1 VQQLNFV
8 SIKLTLWV
16 ILGIVIGFYADVA
29 PLVPLTCLVPL
40 LSVLFWTGKRQP
52 REGFP
57 YFELATMATSLC
69 LGIFVVGMATSNGM
83 PHHYSDQDLTKE
95 SLWQL
100 KVREVLKPNPYTQ
113 RYIAQV
119 NLVGEEEK
127 QGSILL
133 VLPSDSGRTKLRVD
147 DEVFVPSRPETIQP
161 PLNPYQF
168 NYKDYLEKQG
178 VYHQIRSNLESI
190 VIEKNPSPTLLGKA
204 QGFRGHIISKLKK
217 ENFGDDELAVIQA
230 LLLGQRDDISES
242 TYDNYKN
249 AGAVHILAV
258 SGLHVGIL
266 LLLLQFLLTPL
277 ERLPKGKTLKLVVI
291 VLLLWTYA
299 FVAGLSPSIVRAV
312 TMFSFLAY
320 SMSLNRPTNSFNI
333 IALSILTILLV
344 KPLFLFQVGFQ
355 MSYAAVFAIVW
366 IYPKL
371 QRFWFPENIVIRK
384 TWQLLSVSVAAQLGV
399 LPISL
404 FYFHQFPALFFVSNL
419 LIIPFLGLILG
430 LGVLVIA
437 LALADLLPA
446 FLVDGFN
453 WTIRMMNS
461 IVGWVA
467 RQESFIIKD
476 IPFDAVQLVLGY
488 FIAIALVTFL
498 SRPKWKMGLVFFGG
512 IMVFQVWNIWNETQ
526 LQQKEALVLAHKSR
540 NTVLLHQTGRNL
552 KILSTDTTN
561 LGSLALDYAVAERIQ
576 NTTLSPLKNSYLMGQ
591 KRLYIMDSLGLF
603 PLEKQPDYVLLTQ
616 SPKINL
622 GRLLD
627 SIGPKMILA
636 DGSNYK
642 NVVLRW
648 KKTCA
653 QKGIPF
659 HYTGEKGY
667 FDFNADIPKA
677 TR

>member
-1 VQQLNFV
+1 MQQLNFV

-16 ILGIVIGFYADVA
+16 VLGIVIGFYFEMA
-29 PLVPLTCLVPL
+29 PLVPLACLVVL
-40 LSVLFWTGKRQP
+40 LPVLYLANKKQP

-69 LGIFVVGMATSNGM
+69 LGVFLIGMATSKGM
-83 PHHYSDQDLTKE
+83 PHHYSNTNLDKE
-95 SLWQL
+95 QLWHL
-100 KVREVLKPNPYTQ
+100 KVGQVLKPNPYTQ
-113 RYIAQV
+113 RYIAQIKSV
-119 NLVGEEEK
+119 DGTKKTGNM
-127 QGSILL
+127 LL
-133 VLPSDSGRTKLRVD
+133 VLPSDSTENKLTID
-147 DEVFVPSRPETIQP
+147 DEVFIFSKPEPIQP

-168 NYKDYLEKQG
+168 DYRDYLEKQG
-178 VYHQIRSNLESI
+178 IHHQVKADFTSI
-190 VIEKNPSPTLLGKA
+190 VIEKKPATTLLGQA
-204 QGFRGHIISKLKK
+204 DDFREHIISKLRKK
-217 ENFGDDELAVIQA
+217 NFGDDELAVIQA
-230 LLLGQRDDISES
+230 LLLGQRDNISEG

-266 LLLLQFLLTPL
+266 LLLLQFLLSPL
-277 ERLPKGKTLKLVVI
+277 ERLPKGKTLKLLVI
-291 VLLLWTYA
+291 VLLLWAYA

-312 TMFSFLAY
+312 TMFSFVAY

-333 IALSILTILLV
+333 LALSMLSILLV

-371 QRFWFPENIVIRK
+371 QRFWFPENVLVRK

-437 LALADLLPA
+437 LALVDLLPT

-453 WTIRMMNS
+453 WTIKMMNS
-461 IVGWVA
+461 TVGWVA
-467 RQESFIIKD
+467 RQERFIIKD

-488 FIAIALVTFL
+488 FITIALVTFL
-498 SRPKWKMGLVFFGG
+498 SRPKWKMALVLFVG
-512 IMVFQVWNIWNETQ
+512 IVAFQGWNIWNQVQ
-526 LQQKEALVLAHKSR
+526 LGDKEALILTHKSR
-540 NTVLLHQTGRNL
+540 NTVLLHQTGRDL
-552 KILSTDTTN
+552 QALSTDGTN
-561 LGSLALDYAVAERIQ
+561 LGDLVQNYVVAERIQ
-576 NTTLSPLKNSYLMGQ
+576 TTKTPQLKNSYLIGQ
-591 KRLYIMDSLGLF
+591 KKLYIMDSLALF
-603 PLEKQPDYVLLTQ
+603 PMEKQQDYVLLTQ

-622 GRLLD
+622 ERLLD
-627 SIGPKMILA
+627 SIRPKMVLA
-636 DGSNYK
+636 DGNNYK
-642 NVVLRW
+642 SVVVRW

-653 QKGIPF
+653 QKEIPF

-667 FDFNADIPKA
+667 YVFSLEED
-677 TR
+677 

>member
-1 VQQLNFV
+1 MQQLNFV

-16 ILGIVIGFYADVA
+16 ILGIVVGFYADVA
-29 PLVPLTCLVPL
+29 PLVPLACLVFL
-40 LSVLFWTGKRQP
+40 LPVLFWTGKRQA
-52 REGFP
+52 REGVP
-57 YFELATMATSLC
+57 YFELVTMATSLC
-69 LGIFVVGMATSNGM
+69 LGIFVVGMATLNGM
-83 PHHYSDQDLTKE
+83 PRHYSDQELVKE
-95 SLWQL
+95 SLWHL

-113 RYIAQV
+113 RYMVQV
-119 NLVGEEEK
+119 NSVGNEEK
-127 QGSILL
+127 KGSLLL

-147 DEVFVPSRPETIQP
+147 DEVFVLARPETIQP

-168 NYKDYLEKQG
+168 NYKDYLKKQG
-178 VYHQIRSNLESI
+178 VYHQIRSNRESI
-190 VIEKNPSPTLLGKA
+190 VLEKNPSPTLLGKA

-242 TYDNYKN
+242 TYENYKN

-277 ERLPKGKTLKLVVI
+277 ERLPKGKTLKLVLI

-333 IALSILTILLV
+333 IALSMLSILLV

-355 MSYAAVFAIVW
+355 MSYAAVLAIVW

-404 FYFHQFPALFFVSNL
+404 FHFHQFPALFFVSNL

-430 LGVLVIA
+430 LGILVIT
-437 LALADLLPA
+437 LALTNLLPV

-467 RQESFIIKD
+467 RQEGFIIKD
-476 IPFDAVQLVLGY
+476 IPFDGVQLVLGY
-488 FIAIALVTFL
+488 FIVIALVGYL
-498 SRPKWKMGLVFFGG
+498 SKPKWKMALVLFGG
-512 IMVFQVWNIWNETQ
+512 IIAFQTWNIWNEIQ

-552 KILSTDTTN
+552 KVLSADTTN
-561 LGSLALDYAVAERIQ
+561 LGSLTMDYAVAERIE
-576 NTTLSPLKNSYLMGQ
+576 NTNLSPLKNSYLIGQ
-591 KRLYIMDSLGLF
+591 KKLYIMDSLGLF
-603 PLEKQPDYVLLTQ
+603 PLEKRPDYVLLTQ

-636 DGSNYK
+636 DGSNYR
-642 NVVLRW
+642 NMVRQW
-648 KKTCA
+648 QRTCA
-653 QKGIPF
+653 QKEIPF
-659 HYTGEKGY
+659 HYTGEKGFY
-667 FDFNADIPKA
+667 IFDMEDD
-677 TR
+677 

>member
-1 VQQLNFV
+1 MQQLNFV

-29 PLVPLTCLVPL
+29 PLVPLACLVL
-40 LSVLFWTGKRQP
+40 LLPVLFWTGKRQP
-52 REGFP
+52 REGVP

-83 PHHYSDQDLTKE
+83 PRHYSGQELAKE
-95 SLWQL
+95 NLWHL

-119 NLVGEEEK
+119 NSVGDNKK
-127 QGSILL
+127 QGYMLL
-133 VLPSDSGRTKLRVD
+133 VLPSDSTRAKFRVD
-147 DEVFVPSRPETIQP
+147 DEVFVLSRPETIQP
-161 PLNPYQF
+161 PLNPHQF
-168 NYKDYLEKQG
+168 NYKDYLKKQG
-178 VYHQIRSNLESI
+178 IHHQIRSNRESI
-190 VIEKNPSPTLLGKA
+190 VIKKNPSPTLLGRA
-204 QGFRGHIISKLKK
+204 QGFREHIISKLKK

-242 TYDNYKN
+242 TYENYKN

-277 ERLPKGKTLKLVVI
+277 ERLPKGKTLKLVLI

-333 IALSILTILLV
+333 IALSMLSILLV
-344 KPLFLFQVGFQ
+344 KSLFLFQVGFQ

-384 TWQLLSVSVAAQLGV
+384 TWQLFSVSVAAQLGV

-404 FYFHQFPALFFVSNL
+404 FHFHQFPVLFFVSNL

-430 LGVLVIA
+430 LGILVIA
-437 LALADLLPA
+437 LALADLLPR
-446 FLVDGFN
+446 FLVVGFN
-453 WTIRMMNS
+453 WTIQTMNS

-467 RQESFIIKD
+467 RQEGFIIKD

-488 FIAIALVTFL
+488 FIAITLVIYL
-498 SRPKWKMGLVFFGG
+498 SRPKWKMALMLFGG
-512 IMVFQVWNIWNETQ
+512 MMAFQAWNIWNETQ
-526 LQQKEALVLAHKSR
+526 LHQKETLVLAHKSQ

-552 KILSTDTTN
+552 IILSSDTTN
-561 LGSLALDYAVAERIQ
+561 LGSVAQDYAVAERIQ
-576 NTTLSPLKNSYLMGQ
+576 NISLSPLKKIYMIDQ
-591 KRLYIMDSLGLF
+591 KKLYIMDSLGLF

-636 DGSNYK
+636 DGSNYR
-642 NVVLRW
+642 NMVHQWQR
-648 KKTCA
+648 TCA
-653 QKGIPF
+653 QKEIPF
-659 HYTGEKGY
+659 HYTGEKGFY
-667 FDFNADIPKA
+667 VFDMEED
-677 TR
+677 